1 LKNVFSIRYKIF
13 IIYSLLIICILLFTS
28 VITNQMTSNTSVEN
42 AVETS
47 ERELALIINNL
58 DAKITHIYDYAT
70 TVAVNPD
77 VIAMLKKYKTPPQTA
92 SAQYQL
98 RTTLSKSVNS
108 ILGINRNVAMWDL
121 VALDN
126 KFFGASGYNLTP
138 TILALGTD
146 YFTHT
151 NQKNSCVIQGPYLV
165 KENFPNNPVVPK
177 MAVTKSVVDLENLET
192 IGYVA
197 FFVNESSFAAIF
209 EKNMPPDTQTN
220 FYVLNENNIVLSSSE
235 KDLIGTDFSIGEHIS
250 SERYNELCQTGNMI
264 LPGTSG
270 NADILY
276 TAKIYEGTNW
286 RVINAVPLNSL
297 LQGQEAVNRFTLMIG
312 ILACV
317 ITLVLSFWVS
327 YTISKPIHTLSNAM
341 ARVSKGDLNQTVITH
356 SKDEMA
362 ILYTGFNN
370 LTKKVRALLDEVY
383 QKQEEKNQ
391 YQLQLI
397 QSQVKPHFLY
407 NTLETIK
414 SLVDLDLNE
423 TASEAIS
430 AMAVFYRISLNNG
443 NDIISIQNEL
453 ELCRQYLYIQKLR
466 YQEYLDYRI
475 EKCEGTENWC
485 ISKLTLQPILENAI
499 YHGIK
504 EKHTKGLIVI
514 QLKNF
519 EDHLIFSVI
528 DNGVGMD
535 SETLKNLQNSL
546 GASCE
551 NEHLRSFGLSSVNR
565 RIQLLFGKEYGIR
578 IESVLHHYTKVM
590 LTIPKEPYFPS
601 IK

>member
-1 LKNVFSIRYKIF
+1 MKNVFSIRYKIF

-220 FYVLNENNIVLSSSE
+220 FYVLNENNIVS
-235 KDLIGTDFSIGEHIS
+235 
-250 SERYNELCQTGNMI
+250 
-264 LPGTSG
+264 
-270 NADILY
+270 
-276 TAKIYEGTNW
+276 
-286 RVINAVPLNSL
+286 
-297 LQGQEAVNRFTLMIG
+297 
-312 ILACV
+312 
-317 ITLVLSFWVS
+317 VS
-327 YTISKPIHTLSNAM
+327 YTHLTA
-341 ARVSKGDLNQTVITH
+341 A
-356 SKDEMA
+356 DE
-362 ILYTGFNN
+362 
-370 LTKKVRALLDEVY
+370 
-383 QKQEEKNQ
+383 
-391 YQLQLI
+391 
-397 QSQVKPHFLY
+397 
-407 NTLETIK
+407 
-414 SLVDLDLNE
+414 
-423 TASEAIS
+423 
-430 AMAVFYRISLNNG
+430 
-443 NDIISIQNEL
+443 
-453 ELCRQYLYIQKLR
+453 
-466 YQEYLDYRI
+466 
-475 EKCEGTENWC
+475 
-485 ISKLTLQPILENAI
+485 
-499 YHGIK
+499 
-504 EKHTKGLIVI
+504 
-514 QLKNF
+514 
-519 EDHLIFSVI
+519 
-528 DNGVGMD
+528 
-535 SETLKNLQNSL
+535 
-546 GASCE
+546 
-551 NEHLRSFGLSSVNR
+551 
-565 RIQLLFGKEYGIR
+565 
-578 IESVLHHYTKVM
+578 
-590 LTIPKEPYFPS
+590 
-601 IK
+601 